1 MYPPLPHPHLS
12 IYQHTRLP
20 HFKYAVLI
28 SLSTADWRGGGG
40 IIYYVQ
46 DKISVYLIY
55 IIYMFHSDN
64 KLLFLFFI
72 SRFDFACMPII
83 HPRLK
88 REFIENAAKNRTGPL
103 TRSDLCLS
111 SSGTFSFFIIML
123 ACSCTVV
130 VFMSHICWN

>member
-1 MYPPLPHPHLS
+1 
-12 IYQHTRLP
+12 
-20 HFKYAVLI
+20 
-28 SLSTADWRGGGG
+28 
-40 IIYYVQ
+40 
-46 DKISVYLIY
+46 
-55 IIYMFHSDN
+55 MFHSDN

-111 SSGTFSFFIIML
+111 SSGTFSFFIIIMIML

-130 VFMSHICWN
+130 VFMSHIYAGTKVTVF

>member
-1 MYPPLPHPHLS
+1 
-12 IYQHTRLP
+12 
-20 HFKYAVLI
+20 
-28 SLSTADWRGGGG
+28 
-40 IIYYVQ
+40 
-46 DKISVYLIY
+46 
-55 IIYMFHSDN
+55 MFHSDN

-111 SSGTFSFFIIML
+111 SSGTSSFLSSCWLVFQLYSCGPYVTYHML
-123 ACSCTVV
+123 ELKLLFC
-130 VFMSHICWN
+130 N